1 MRCGLMLEVRVKTNL
16 IIQIDY
22 FIITAVIAVHISER
36 SLQAKYRRGMVITLL
51 GKTTSCGYCNKFLGS
66 GQTPPIT
73 FLRDIVLTANQHLVS
88 TILLDIWSCRGWK
101 FTPKQ
106 ILPTPQMSPMS
117 HFYKQPP
124 QVAVVVVGW
133 RWSRIFMIII
143 CRLIWLTVPR
153 YKESLLLP
161 ETALALSFY

>member
-1 MRCGLMLEVRVKTNL
+1 
-16 IIQIDY
+16 
-22 FIITAVIAVHISER
+22 
-36 SLQAKYRRGMVITLL
+36 MVITLL

-66 GQTPPIT
+66 GQTAPIT
-73 FLRDIVLTANQHLVS
+73 FLRDIVLTGNQHLVS
-88 TILLDIWSCRGWK
+88 SILLDIWSCRGWK

-124 QVAVVVVGW
+124 QVAVVAVVVVVVGVFYPG
-133 RWSRIFMIII
+133 SILIII

-153 YKESLLLP
+153 NKELSLLP
-161 ETALALSFY
+161 KALRQPWLGHSIKLYTGTLQDLTDTQPNTNDF